1 MKELF
6 TKLSE
11 LLRAR
16 KRLLLMTI
24 VESDLQALAEFKGGK
39 LLIGENNHYSTID
52 QQSLTEALLEQ
63 EKKYRLEDSIELVE
77 FTVGE
82 EKVEVLLEDYLPS
95 TRLIILG
102 GGHIAHALAKVSEG
116 LNLELLVIDDRPY
129 FANQERFPQAKK
141 VICNDFIT
149 ALEALNLHSED
160 FVVIATR
167 GHRHDLECLK
177 FVLAKQTAY
186 VGMIG
191 SKRRVKKIFAHLLEE
206 GFSQERLEQVY
217 TPVGLDIGAQT
228 PWEIAISILAE
239 IIQVYRTK
247 VEVAVDQDVS
257 LDILEKIIEELGKG
271 DNSYGMALVTIAQTK
286 GSTPR
291 KAGAKML
298 ILADGRSF
306 GTIGG
311 GCSEAEVKQKAVDMI
326 KNEREKT
333 LLYRVDMT
341 AELAADEGMVCGGVM
356 DVIVEVIG

>member
-6 TKLSE
+6 TKLNE
-11 LLRAR
+11 LPRAR
-16 KRLLLMTI
+16 KKLLLMTI
-24 VESDLQALAEFKGGK
+24 VESSFQKLSDIKGGK
-39 LLIGENNHYSTID
+39 ILIGENDYYSSID

-63 EKKYRLEDSIELVE
+63 GKKYQLEDSIELVE

-82 EKVEVLLEDYLPS
+82 EKVKVLLEAYLPS

-102 GGHIAHALAKVSEG
+102 CGHIAHALAKISEG
-116 LNLELLVIDDRPY
+116 LNLELVVIDDRPY
-129 FANQERFPQAKK
+129 FANQERFPQAKE

-177 FVLAKQTAY
+177 FVLAKETAY

-191 SKRRVKKIFAHLLEE
+191 SKRRIKKMFSNLVEGGFA
-206 GFSQERLEQVY
+206 QERLEQVY
-217 TPVGLDIGAQT
+217 TPIGLDIGAQT

-239 IIQVYRTK
+239 IIQVYRRV
-247 VEVAVDQDVS
+247 VEIAVDQVAS
-257 LDILEKIIEELGKG
+257 QELIERIGEELGKE
-271 DNSYGMALVTIAQTK
+271 DNSYGMALVTIAKTK

-311 GCSEAEVKQKAVDMI
+311 GCSEAEVKQKAVDLI
-326 KNEREKT
+326 KNQAERVF
-333 LLYRVDMT
+333 LYRVDMT

-356 DVIVEVIG
+356 DVVIEIIN